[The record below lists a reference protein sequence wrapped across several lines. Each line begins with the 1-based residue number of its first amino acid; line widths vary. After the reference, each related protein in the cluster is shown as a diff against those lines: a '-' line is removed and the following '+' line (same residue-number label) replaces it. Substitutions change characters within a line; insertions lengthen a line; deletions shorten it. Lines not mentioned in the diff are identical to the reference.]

1 MKTYSLLV
9 GIPLGSAVTRGF
21 LPAQFFAP
29 LCLALAL
36 QRSGLGHRLWGPLLW
51 GCMVAVGLANLQQ
64 VMSPTPRLYSHIPH
78 PAIARDAVAA
88 ASERQLR
95 LIAISRHTLNAL
107 SVERFARPHLA
118 AGQDLRLLVVH
129 PDCAAFPRG
138 TFVYVQLMQD
148 DGEHSDPRRACAGQA
163 QVKVQTLRTY
173 VDVADLAYNHLWA
186 SNLWERGRP
195 CGRGPAPDRD
205 DPRRV
210 GWNGPCLDV
219 MRSPT
224 AILQVICP
232 DRPGLVSELSGW
244 VAANGGNIVHADH
257 HTDAG
262 AGVFL
267 SRIEWELQG
276 FGLPREALAPAVQ
289 SLASRLGGS
298 GELHFSD
305 AIPRVAI
312 FVSRQSHCLVD
323 LLWRTRAGELPM
335 VVPLVISNHPDLR
348 HDAEAFGA
356 RFVHLPVN
364 AETRAEVEH
373 QQLALLREHG
383 IELAIL
389 AKYMQVLSPGFLESF
404 GPVINIHHSF
414 LPAFQGAQPYHR
426 AWERGVKLIGA
437 TAHFVTEELDAGPI
451 IEQSTVHVS
460 HRDEVEDLIRKG
472 RDTERLALARAVR
485 LVLRRQVMVYRGRT
499 AVFD

>member
-1 MKTYSLLV
+1 
-9 GIPLGSAVTRGF
+9 
-21 LPAQFFAP
+21 
-29 LCLALAL
+29 
-36 QRSGLGHRLWGPLLW
+36 
-51 GCMVAVGLANLQQ
+51 
-64 VMSPTPRLYSHIPH
+64 
-78 PAIARDAVAA
+78 
-88 ASERQLR
+88 
-95 LIAISRHTLNAL
+95 
-107 SVERFARPHLA
+107 
-118 AGQDLRLLVVH
+118 
-129 PDCAAFPRG
+129 
-138 TFVYVQLMQD
+138 
-148 DGEHSDPRRACAGQA
+148 
-163 QVKVQTLRTY
+163 
-173 VDVADLAYNHLWA
+173 
-186 SNLWERGRP
+186 
-195 CGRGPAPDRD
+195 
-205 DPRRV
+205 
-210 GWNGPCLDV
+210 

-335 VVPLVISNHPDLR
+335 EVPLVVSNHTSLQGLVED
-348 HDAEAFGA
+348 FGA
-356 RFVHLPVN
+356 RFVHLPLTSSDDKAAVEQAQLDLL
-364 AETRAEVEH
+364 AEHA
-373 QQLALLREHG
+373 
-383 IELAIL
+383 IELVVL
-389 AKYMQVLSPGFLESF
+389 AKYMQVLSPAFLQRF
-404 GPVINIHHSF
+404 DAVINIHHSF
-414 LPAFQGAQPYHR
+414 LPAFMGAQPYHR

-437 TAHFVTEELDAGPI
+437 TAHFVTEELDGGPI
-451 IEQSTVHVS
+451 IEQATVHVS